1 MITRPKF
8 RALVVHLQDPA
19 MDGEVLGAEA
29 VRHFN
34 GGLLYVKHA
43 DRMPRLKSATVEAL
57 LRDEIAEAPESSVVS
72 A

>member
-1 MITRPKF
+1 MITRPKL

-19 MDGEVLGAEA
+19 LDGEVLGADA
-29 VRHFN
+29 VRNFD
-34 GGLLYVKHA
+34 GGLFHVQHA

-57 LRDEIAEAPESSVVS
+57 LRDEIAEAPQATVVP